1 MLRPE
6 QMSRV
11 SVTGSKRVMDA
22 VIEAVHDLR
31 LLHVTEYD
39 GSWEGFEPGDPI
51 EGAESASQKLVTVRS
66 LKSIL
71 DVDEEDAGPTQL
83 VTEEALDEELEE
95 IRTEVNDLDD
105 RREELR
111 DELREVEDEIDTL
124 DPFVQLGIDLD
135 LLKGYE
141 TLSVAVGEGDADEVR
156 EQLAAS
162 DVDDYEVFAEGDVLA
177 AFARADEND
186 LQDALVG
193 ATFTGLDVPEGDVD
207 PGEYRD
213 ELEGRRQ
220 QLESDLDAVESELD
234 DLRADVSGFLLAAE
248 ETLTIEVQKREAP
261 LTFATTDNAFVA
273 EGWIPTEHYGQFQ
286 SELSAAAGDSVEVE
300 ELERAEYDEGHH
312 EETEPIPEAGS
323 EVSADFEDEAEEA
336 TAGPTADEEEEAEP
350 REAAPD
356 GGRVTNASGLVS
368 MGDDEPPTVQDNP
381 QGVKPFEALVEVIN
395 RPQYTELDPTF
406 IFFLTF
412 PIFFGF
418 MIGDLG
424 YGLLY
429 MGMGFWLMKS
439 FDSDVIKSLGGVGVW
454 AGGFTAVFGVL
465 YGEFFGLHQLGYVVW
480 GTEESAG
487 IVGQLFG
494 MHGPPI
500 HKGLQPHYIY
510 YAKAWLLLS
519 ALAGVAHMVIGR
531 ALDFVNNLEHG
542 VSEAFLESGSWIIL
556 TISIWWWILTTT
568 AMAAKPPFLFSAFA
582 EKGMTNPATD
592 EAIKNVAIPLGFNGF
607 PVIEL
612 FRVPISDGFSLVVGA
627 ALAMIFVGL
636 ALVIYAEGGIG
647 LIESITQGFGH
658 VVSYTRIGAVTLA
671 KAGMALAVNLLVFGA
686 VLTEEGEFHLIFFM
700 DHAPDPEQVVFS
712 GLVNAEGPVMML
724 LGVLFGIILLVLG
737 HALVL
742 VLGITS
748 AGLQAVRLEY
758 VEFFGKFFEG
768 GGKRYEPFGHER
780 THTADE

>member
-11 SVTGSKRVMDA
+11 SVTGSKRVIDE

-51 EGAESASQKLVTVRS
+51 EGAESASEKLVTVRS
-66 LKSIL
+66 LQSIL

-83 VTEEALDEELEE
+83 VTEEALDEELDQ
-95 IRTEVNDLDD
+95 IRREVNDLDD

-124 DPFVQLGIDLD
+124 DPYVRLGIDLD
-135 LLKGYE
+135 LLKGYD
-141 TLSVAVGEGDADEVR
+141 TLSVAVGEGDADGVR

-162 DVDDYEVFAEGDVLA
+162 DVDDYEVFAEDGVLA
-177 AFARADEND
+177 AFARADEDD

-193 ATFTGLDVPEGDVD
+193 TTFTELEVPEGDVD
-207 PGEYRD
+207 PEEYRE
-213 ELEGRRQ
+213 ELEHRRQ
-220 QLESDLDAVESELD
+220 QLQSDLDDVEGELE
-234 DLRADVSGFLLAAE
+234 DLRTDVSGFLLAAE

-273 EGWIPTEHYGQFQ
+273 EGWIPTERYDRFQ
-286 SELSAAAGDSVEVE
+286 SELAAAAGDSVEVE
-300 ELERAEYDEGHH
+300 ELERADYDEGHH

-323 EVSADFEDEAEEA
+323 EVTTDYGEPEAAEA
-336 TAGPTADEEEEAEP
+336 AGPTADEDEEAEP

-356 GGRVTNASGLVS
+356 GGRVTSAGGLIT

-381 QGVKPFEALVEVIN
+381 GGVRPFEALVEVIN
-395 RPQYTELDPTF
+395 RPQYTEIDPTF
-406 IFFLTF
+406 LVFLTF
-412 PIFFGF
+412 PLFFGF

-429 MGMGFWLMKS
+429 MGIGYWLMKS
-439 FDSDVIKSLGGVGVW
+439 FDSDVVKSLGGVGLW
-454 AGGFTAVFGVL
+454 AGGFTALFGVL
-465 YGEFFGLHQLGYVVW
+465 YGELFGLHQLGYVVW

-487 IVGQLFG
+487 VVGQLFG

-519 ALAGVAHMVIGR
+519 VFAGVAHLVIGR
-531 ALDFVNNLEHG
+531 VIDFVNNLEHG
-542 VSEAFLESGSWIIL
+542 AGEAFLESGSWIIL
-556 TISIWWWILTTT
+556 TLGIWWWVLTTT
-568 AMAAKPPFLFSAFA
+568 AMSAKPPFLFSSFA
-582 EKGMTNPATD
+582 REGMTNPATN
-592 EAIKNVAIPLGFNGF
+592 EAIEHVAIPLGFNGF
-607 PVIEL
+607 DPIAVG
-612 FRVPISDGFSLVVGA
+612 PISLQLLVT
-627 ALAMIFVGL
+627 LVGL
-636 ALVIYAEGGIG
+636 ALVVYAEGGIG

-658 VVSYTRIGAVTLA
+658 VVSYTRIAAVTLA

-686 VLTEEGEFHLIFFM
+686 YSEGGEFHLIFFNGM
-700 DHAPDPEQVVFS
+700 PHTEEAAVIFS
-712 GLVNAEGPVMML
+712 GLLNADGAVGL
-724 LGVLFGIILLVLG
+724 VLGGLVGLLVLVIG
-737 HALVL
+737 HLLVL

-758 VEFFGKFFEG
+758 VEFFGKFYEG
-768 GGKRYEPFGHER
+768 GGERYEPFGHER
-780 THTADE
+780 THTAEE